1 MAQILK
7 NSILEASLVTNCNS
21 AKKAQTYS
29 MDDSNIDYM
38 SILGLEDKKRRF
50 SEEVVDMD
58 MKDTVRLQKMYRQI
72 QRHVH
77 CHQNKGSW
85 VSYSC
90 LRFVLDF
97 CGCGTLSCSKL
108 GQAPLT
114 LAIHKYIDQNNL

>member
-7 NSILEASLVTNCNS
+7 NSILEASLVADCNS

-50 SEEVVDMD
+50 SEDVVDMD
-58 MKDTVRLQKMYRQI
+58 LKDTVRLQKMYRQI

-85 VSYSC
+85 W
-90 LRFVLDF
+90 
-97 CGCGTLSCSKL
+97 
-108 GQAPLT
+108 LT
-114 LAIHKYIDQNNL
+114 WLIFNS

>member
-1 MAQILK
+1 MPEILK
-7 NSILEASLVTNCNS
+7 NSILEASLVGNYIPS
-21 AKKAQTYS
+21 IKAQKYS

-58 MKDTVRLQKMYRQI
+58 LKDTVRLQKMYRQI

-85 VSYSC
+85 VFYSC
-90 LRFVLDF
+90 LMILDVHASLNLLVPTRLPAF
-97 CGCGTLSCSKL
+97 LPDHLS
-108 GQAPLT
+108 
-114 LAIHKYIDQNNL
+114 